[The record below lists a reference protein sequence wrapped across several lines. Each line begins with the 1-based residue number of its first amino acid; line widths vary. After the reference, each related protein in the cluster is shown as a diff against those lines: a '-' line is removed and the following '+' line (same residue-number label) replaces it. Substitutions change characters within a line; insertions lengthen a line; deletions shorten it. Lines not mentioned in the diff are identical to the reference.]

1 MAIRASISYR
11 SLSVDVSHRNL
22 SVSASIPK
30 ASAVVYDRNIYASI
44 SSQSLNASIFS
55 SELTA
60 IANWRTLY
68 LHDIHVNAERTVWF
82 FDNTVAFSD
91 AAQFSINK
99 GTADSLSLASL
110 APAFTVGLTKSDNF
124 SVIDSTIIS
133 FEKIA
138 SDSVSLGDSLAF
150 GSGKPISDSL
160 GFSESVHTLLTY
172 IRSFTDTSLITDSAN
187 FAVNQATLDSV
198 AFADNSTR
206 DTGKES
212 VDSFGVS
219 EQLLTETG
227 KFLPDPVVMVDVF
240 SITRQPYSFT
250 FNDVS
255 GVVTVTGAP
264 HHNVTLA
271 DTVPAFQIEKP
282 LQDYF
287 SLDDFAQVDKDVSG
301 VKTNIV
307 GFTETLGFGL
317 DKSIPNQYISLTDE
331 QLFAL
336 SKASSDSIM
345 VSESLALSASKSAND
360 STTLTDAST
369 LSSWIGKSDGI
380 SIADSID
387 YEHVI
392 TNALL
397 NQSLLGNMILNAE

>member
-1 MAIRASISYR
+1 MAIAS
-11 SLSVDVSHRNL
+11 
-22 SVSASIPK
+22 
-30 ASAVVYDRNIYASI
+30 
-44 SSQSLNASIFS
+44 
-55 SELTA
+55 
-60 IANWRTLY
+60 WRTLY

-91 AAQFSINK
+91 SAQLSINK
-99 GTADSLSLASL
+99 GTTDSLSLASL
-110 APAFTVGLTKSDNF
+110 APTFTVGLTKSDNF
-124 SVIDSTIIS
+124 NVIDSTRIS
-133 FEKIA
+133 YGKVVL
-138 SDSVSLGDSLAF
+138 DPVSFGDSLTF
-150 GSGKPISDSL
+150 GSGKTISDSL

-172 IRSFTDTSLITDSAN
+172 IRSFSHAVPMTDSLSL
-187 FAVNQATLDSV
+187 QSGKTATDSI
-198 AFADNSTR
+198 T
-206 DTGKES
+206 
-212 VDSFGVS
+212 
-219 EQLLTETG
+219 
-227 KFLPDPVVMVDVF
+227 LPDTVALAPNKGLADSS
-240 SITRQPYSFT
+240 SISDTPTIATSKSLSHPIYFYGSLVATRQPYNFIFSET
-250 FNDVS
+250 A
-255 GVVTVTGAP
+255 GVVSVTGEP
-264 HHNVTLA
+264 TDSVSFSDET
-271 DTVPAFQIEKP
+271 PAFNVGVS
-282 LQDYF
+282 LQNYF
-287 SLDDFAQVDKDVSG
+287 ALDDFAQVDKDVGG